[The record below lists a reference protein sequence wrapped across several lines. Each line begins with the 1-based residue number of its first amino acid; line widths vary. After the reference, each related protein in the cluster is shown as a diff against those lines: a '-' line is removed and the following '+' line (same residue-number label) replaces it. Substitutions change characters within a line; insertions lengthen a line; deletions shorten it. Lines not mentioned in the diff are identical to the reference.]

1 MLGLHPENAQLPI
14 SVTEFG
20 IVTDVS
26 PLQLQNAYSPIEV
39 TELGIVTDVSPL
51 QPENAPSAMPR
62 VPSLMVIEVLS
73 CILPLYLYAIL
84 PA

>member
-39 TELGIVTDVSPL
+39 TELGIATDVSPL
-51 QPENAPSAMPR
+51 Q
-62 VPSLMVIEVLS
+62 L
-73 CILPLYLYAIL
+73 
-84 PA
+84 